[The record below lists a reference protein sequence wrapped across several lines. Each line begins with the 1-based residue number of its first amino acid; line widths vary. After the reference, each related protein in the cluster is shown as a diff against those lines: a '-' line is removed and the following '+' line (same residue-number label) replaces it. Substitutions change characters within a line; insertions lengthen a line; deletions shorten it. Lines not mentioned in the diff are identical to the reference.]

1 MKGKKRRQ
9 IGIVALML
17 SLIMTMMPLS
27 VSAAESYSG
36 TVSRVDAYASY
47 NCIELEWPKVSG
59 ATSYKIYD
67 HANNQIVNTWTT
79 NKTYFEAPVSD
90 EYYHQYRVHAI
101 KGNDQSPYF
110 AVSTAKTKVLGI
122 HYNIKVKKKTTL
134 KCKHC
139 GKKFTLRA
147 GQALRADEFSMG
159 CYRKAYLG
167 EHRFDF
173 KRIRLKGINAS
184 KQYDSNNYYSGE
196 EITRYVNKRGLTS
209 KTNRMVVVSTRC
221 QHLYLFTKAS
231 NGKWVLDQGPWMV
244 ATGKPTTPTPQG
256 QTTIK
261 RKWSRHNGQRFWS
274 ATPTFSFH
282 TNAKSWGA
290 LGKPKSGGC
299 VRNTTDHAKYIYYNY
314 KVKTRVC
321 VI

>member
-1 MKGKKRRQ
+1 MKGKKKGRV
-9 IGIVALML
+9 GIAALIMC
-17 SLIMTMMPLS
+17 LIMTMMPLS
-27 VSAAESYSG
+27 VSAAEGNSTAVSSLKAYSSYEG
-36 TVSRVDAYASY
+36 
-47 NCIELEWPKVSG
+47 IELEWSGVSG
-59 ATSYKIYD
+59 ATYNIYEGNTLKGQTSGTSYYI
-67 HANNQIVNTWTT
+67 
-79 NKTYFEAPVSD
+79 PVSD
-90 EYYHQYRVHAI
+90 EGWHTYNVRTVVNGAE
-101 KGNDQSPYF
+101 SSV
-110 AVSTAKTKVLGI
+110 ATTAPAETKVIGI

-139 GKKFTLRA
+139 GKKFTLKA
-147 GQALRADEFSMG
+147 GQTLRADEFSMG
-159 CYRKAYLG
+159 CYRKAYIG

-184 KQYDSNNYYSGE
+184 GYYNSKTPYTGAE
-196 EITRYVNKRGLTS
+196 MTKYVNRRGLAS
-209 KTNRMVVVSTRC
+209 KRNTMVVVSARS
-221 QHLYLFTKAS
+221 QYVYLFKGS
-231 NGKWVLDQGPWMV
+231 KGNWKLDAMWMV

-261 RKWSRHNGQRFWS
+261 RKWKRHNGQRYWS

-299 VRNTTDHAKYIYYNY
+299 VRNTTPHAKYIYDNY
-314 KVKTRVC
+314 RVGTRVC

>member
-1 MKGKKRRQ
+1 
-9 IGIVALML
+9 
-17 SLIMTMMPLS
+17 MMPLS
-27 VSAAESYSG
+27 VSAAEGNSTKVTDLKAYSSYEG
-36 TVSRVDAYASY
+36 
-47 NCIELEWPKVSG
+47 IELEWKGVSG
-59 ATSYKIYD
+59 ATEYRIYEG
-67 HANNQIVNTWTT
+67 NTRKGQTSGT
-79 NKTYFEAPVSD
+79 SCYIPVSD
-90 EYYHQYRVHAI
+90 EGRHTYTVRTVVNGDESSVAT
-101 KGNDQSPYF
+101 
-110 AVSTAKTKVLGI
+110 TAPAETKVIGI

-134 KCKHC
+134 KCKDC
-139 GKKFTLRA
+139 GKKFTLKK
-147 GQALRADEFSMG
+147 GQALTAGEFSMG
-159 CYRKAYLG
+159 CYRKAYLDG
-167 EHRFDF
+167 HRFDF

-184 KQYDSNNYYSGE
+184 KQYSSAEENTYTGA
-196 EITRYVNKRGLTS
+196 EITRYVNRRGLTS

-221 QHLYLFTKAS
+221 QHLYLFKKAS
-231 NGKWVLDQGPWMV
+231 NGKWVLDQGPWLV

-261 RKWSRHNGQRFWS
+261 RKWKRHNGQRFWS

>member
-27 VSAAESYSG
+27 VSAAEGNSTAVSSLQAYSSYEG
-36 TVSRVDAYASY
+36 
-47 NCIELEWPKVSG
+47 IELEWRGVNG
-59 ATSYKIYD
+59 ATYNIYEGNTLKGQTSGTSYY
-67 HANNQIVNTWTT
+67 V
-79 NKTYFEAPVSD
+79 PVSD
-90 EYYHQYRVHAI
+90 EGWHTYNVRTVVN
-101 KGNDQSPYF
+101 GV
-110 AVSTAKTKVLGI
+110 VSSVATPAPAETKVIGI

-139 GKKFTLRA
+139 GQKFTLKA

-159 CYRKAYLG
+159 CYRKAYIG
-167 EHRFDF
+167 PHRFDF

-184 KQYDSNNYYSGE
+184 GYYNSKDPYTGAE
-196 EITRYVNKRGLTS
+196 MTKYVNRRGLAS
-209 KTNRMVVVSTRC
+209 KRNTMVVVSARS
-221 QHLYLFTKAS
+221 QYVYLFKGS
-231 NGKWVLDQGPWMV
+231 KGNWKLDAMWMV

-261 RKWSRHNGQRFWS
+261 RKWKRHNGQRYWS

-299 VRNTTDHAKYIYYNY
+299 VRNTTPHAKYIYDNY
-314 KVKTRVC
+314 RVGTRVC